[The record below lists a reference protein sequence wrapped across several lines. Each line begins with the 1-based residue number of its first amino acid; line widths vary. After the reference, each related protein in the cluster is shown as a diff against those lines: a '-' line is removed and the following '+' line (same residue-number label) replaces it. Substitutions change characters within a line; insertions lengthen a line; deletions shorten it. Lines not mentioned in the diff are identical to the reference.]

1 MKEKHTHIFSILTN
15 YFDFFVARL
24 YPHTYV
30 IYIVLIIV
38 KTHFYI
44 LLFALRSTLIKFPSC
59 YIDFL
64 SYLITL

>member
-38 KTHFYI
+38 KTLFIFCFLHF
-44 LLFALRSTLIKFPSC
+44 AVH
-59 YIDFL
+59 
-64 SYLITL
+64 